1 MFPAAVIQ
9 LDEAIK
15 LNPENQQAINLKDRI
30 QSSSGGQQV
39 AVLSAKA
46 EAQYMQAVAELQKGN
61 KITAAAIVEQ
71 LLQDPKN
78 RNSSKIQELKKRID
92 SQL

>member
-1 MFPAAVIQ
+1 
-9 LDEAIK
+9 
-15 LNPENQQAINLKDRI
+15 
-30 QSSSGGQQV
+30 
-39 AVLSAKA
+39 
-46 EAQYMQAVAELQKGN
+46 MQAVAELQKGN